1 MIDQYYLYAK
11 TIYTNTYDSR
21 YNITNVKRKREYYG
35 RTGIVKQEERNNS
48 YEYDIY
54 NRLIKEETELGEYI
68 YEYNNNNR
76 ISKVY
81 KNGEKIKEYK
91 YNNNLLTKINN
102 DDIIKDS
109 RGNIIRVGN
118 KEYGYNN
125 RGLIESYTKGEERYK
140 YYYNYLGQR
149 NKKERY
155 KKEENEW
162 KLKESKEYYLDEG
175 IIIEENSGEEK
186 LKYYYDKDGVSG
198 IRYKGKN
205 YELIRDI
212 LNNVREVVLNG
223 KVIGEYLYDGWGN
236 VEVRLTQGITKED
249 QYVMENNPYR
259 YRGYYYDKESGLYYC
274 ITRYYSPEL
283 CIFTSIDSI
292 EYLDCESINGL
303 DLYCYCLNNPIMY
316 VDPSGHFAISLTMLG
331 LIIGAVVGATAGG
344 IAAYNIAKDH
354 GAEGWE
360 LFGWTMA
367 GIVGGGVIGGAL
379 GAGVGALVTKAT
391 GVIGLSITKYSIIPI
406 KGTTVLG
413 NMPGYIA
420 AAKATGSGYYLVSN
434 GTYDKMVE
442 KGVEWVNNMTY
453 IKDAHTLG
461 SKFALVPDYVVQQG
475 RTFWQ
480 EIQYL
485 IENGIP
491 WELF

>member
-1 MIDQYYLYAK
+1 M
-11 TIYTNTYDSR
+11 
-21 YNITNVKRKREYYG
+21 
-35 RTGIVKQEERNNS
+35 
-48 YEYDIY
+48 
-54 NRLIKEETELGEYI
+54 
-68 YEYNNNNR
+68 
-76 ISKVY
+76 
-81 KNGEKIKEYK
+81 
-91 YNNNLLTKINN
+91 TKINN

-175 IIIEENSGEEK
+175 IIIEESSGEEK

-236 VEVRLTQGITKED
+236 VEVRLTQGITKEE
-249 QYVMENNPYR
+249 QYVIENNPYR

-303 DLYCYCLNNPIMY
+303 DLYCYCKNNPIMN
-316 VDPSGHFAISLTMLG
+316 VDPSGHFAISLTMIG
-331 LIIGAVVGATAGG
+331 LIVGAVIGATAGG
-344 IAAYNIAKDH
+344 IAAYNIARDQ
-354 GAEGWE
+354 GAEGWK
-360 LFGWTMA
+360 LFGWTIA
-367 GIVGGGVIGGAL
+367 GIVGGGIIGGAL
-379 GAGVGALVTKAT
+379 GAGAGALVTKAT
-391 GVIGLSITKYSIIPI
+391 GILGLSIVKGNVFVVTK
-406 KGTTVLG
+406 TMVLG
-413 NMPGYIA
+413 HYGYA
-420 AAKATGSGYYLVSN
+420 ALGTSLGYGFDEISDDLYYSMTDAQRWAMNSQFLNDCYRLGANFIVEPTRTISPTYNGNVSWL
-434 GTYDKMVE
+434 Y
-442 KGVEWVNNMTY
+442 Y
-453 IKDAHTLG
+453 
-461 SKFALVPDYVVQQG
+461 
-475 RTFWQ
+475 

-485 IENGIP
+485 IDKGYQWLEDLSALVRG
-491 WELF
+491 

>member
-1 MIDQYYLYAK
+1 M
-11 TIYTNTYDSR
+11 
-21 YNITNVKRKREYYG
+21 
-35 RTGIVKQEERNNS
+35 
-48 YEYDIY
+48 
-54 NRLIKEETELGEYI
+54 
-68 YEYNNNNR
+68 
-76 ISKVY
+76 
-81 KNGEKIKEYK
+81 
-91 YNNNLLTKINN
+91 TKINN

-175 IIIEENSGEEK
+175 IIIEESSGEEK

-236 VEVRLTQGITKED
+236 VEVRLTQGITKEE
-249 QYVMENNPYR
+249 QYVIENNPYR

-303 DLYCYCLNNPIMY
+303 DLYCYCKNNPIMN
-316 VDPSGHFAISLTMLG
+316 VDPSGHFAISLTMIG
-331 LIIGAVVGATAGG
+331 LIVGAVIGATAGG
-344 IAAYNIAKDH
+344 IAAYNIAKDQ
-354 GAEGWE
+354 GAEGWK
-360 LFGWTMA
+360 LFGWTIA
-367 GIVGGGVIGGAL
+367 GIVGGGIIGGAL
-379 GAGVGALVTKAT
+379 GAGAGALVTKAT
-391 GVIGLSITKYSIIPI
+391 GILGLSIVKGNVFVVTK
-406 KGTTVLG
+406 TMVLG
-413 NMPGYIA
+413 HYGYA
-420 AAKATGSGYYLVSN
+420 ALGTSLGYGFDEISDDLYYSMTDAQRWAMNSQFLNDCYRLGANFIVEPTRTISPTYNGNVSWL
-434 GTYDKMVE
+434 Y
-442 KGVEWVNNMTY
+442 Y
-453 IKDAHTLG
+453 
-461 SKFALVPDYVVQQG
+461 
-475 RTFWQ
+475 

-485 IENGIP
+485 IDKGYQWLEDLSALVRG
-491 WELF
+491 